1 MCFGGIV
8 FRSIQTRALPFIM
21 SMSMS
26 YFPCVEYL
34 RNVGAHCDT
43 SMASVTEELKL

>member
-26 YFPCVEYL
+26 YFLCVEYL
-34 RNVGAHCDT
+34 RNVQGRCDT
-43 SMASVTEELKL
+43 STDSVTEELKL

>member
-1 MCFGGIV
+1 MCFRGIV

-34 RNVGAHCDT
+34 RKVQGRCDT
-43 SMASVTEELKL
+43 STDSVTEELKL